1 MSDVELA
8 DVPIE
13 RSDPENST
21 PAGHNGGPPLD
32 EHIPEWGNDGI
43 GNYFYWKAAHR
54 AAWKNP
60 SPGIVAF
67 RIRKAERLGLTYEEY
82 TLEILERGRHLQI
95 EDVERI
101 AQIKRARAFRNS
113 RRSGRVEGGPDR
125 DG

>member
-1 MSDVELA
+1 MSEIEDLA
-8 DVPIE
+8 IE
-13 RSDPENST
+13 QASPPST
-21 PAGHNGGPPLD
+21 AAAGHNGGPPLEA
-32 EHIPEWGNDGI
+32 EHRPEWGDSGI

-54 AAWKNP
+54 AAWRNT

-101 AQIKRARAFRNS
+101 AEFKQARAARAVNH
-113 RRSGRVEGGPDR
+113 RK
-125 DG
+125 

>member
-1 MSDVELA
+1 MFCLNR
-8 DVPIE
+8 PIRKISRPPATMAGR
-13 RSDPENST
+13 RST
-21 PAGHNGGPPLD
+21 
-32 EHIPEWGNDGI
+32 EHTPEWGKRGI

-67 RIRKAERLGLTYEEY
+67 RIRRAERMGLTYEEY

-101 AQIKRARAFRNS
+101 VQIKRARASRNS
-113 RRSGRVEGGPDR
+113 R
-125 DG
+125 